1 MKYQQQDSRIC
12 IFYVTNKLL
21 NILEYEDIDK
31 KKVLKLLNEF
41 KDEMIHNLG
50 INALHNHYGN
60 DNDKV
65 WNPRVLQPIKTQ
77 AKGRNTDWEELFYLR

>member
-1 MKYQQQDSRIC
+1 MKYQQQNNRVC
-12 IFYVTNKLL
+12 MFYVIDKLL
-21 NILEYEDIDK
+21 NILEIKDVNK
-31 KKVLKLLNEF
+31 KKMEKKLGEF

-65 WNPRVLQPIKTQ
+65 
-77 AKGRNTDWEELFYLR
+77 